1 MRCDEFIEK
10 ALCAALSQ
18 KAQDYITKEWQKTKW
33 KWAAYVRQHSS
44 LLLQVSAVTIDYIH
58 N

>member
-1 MRCDEFIEK
+1 MRCDESIEE
-10 ALCAALSQ
+10 ALCAAPSQ
-18 KAQDYITKEWQKTKW
+18 KARDYITKEWQKTKR
-33 KWAAYVRQHSS
+33 KWAAYVRQHSP